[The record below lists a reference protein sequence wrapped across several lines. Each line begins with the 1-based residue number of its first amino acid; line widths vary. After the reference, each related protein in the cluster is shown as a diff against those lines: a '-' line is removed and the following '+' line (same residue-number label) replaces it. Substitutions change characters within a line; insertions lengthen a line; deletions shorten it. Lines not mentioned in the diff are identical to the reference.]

1 MKNNLFPDVR
11 LRGLR
16 LHDEGAGAALRPPE
30 AEPPV
35 QPRPPQV
42 LRQETLQVQ
51 QLQLCKLTPAS

>member
-42 LRQETLQVQ
+42 LRQETLQV
-51 QLQLCKLTPAS
+51 